1 MQWKNAN
8 RLYSKSSLEIW
19 SERLDFA
26 WESSF
31 DTQALKLGRH
41 FYKKGTVKEISIGE
55 FDAITTCRFGK
66 EERYSV
72 VEWEDGDLSVRSS
85 TNDEVCAYAMAVAG
99 LLEIEELIAD
109 EDLVLLDDNKV
120 VSSKH
125 NEERSIPKK
134 NKKTHQGDKHS
145 RILHLVLDTHY
156 KGLICEAYWVSEDG
170 IRNPALRAD
179 TGAPNAE
186 TGEERGKLIALATKA
201 RKSHFKYS
209 AEFNGYLLESLSE
222 IPFFI
227 HRVWPTWK
235 EGFSWEERDNVVNIR
250 ETATMLKAHAHVD
263 VNEMGNLDLDWV
275 FRSGQG
281 MLNAE
286 DTARL
291 LASGGKP
298 TLVPELGIVQV
309 DQESR
314 NLMEEWKQ
322 KEESE
327 DVVQLEPYHLFSL
340 FPADSDKL
348 ILSEEIERWRDR
360 LLSPDQEKIK
370 LLPCLRPYQKYGVK
384 WMARLLDNGCNC
396 LLADEMGLGKTVQ
409 VIAYLK
415 ERIKEKRSVA
425 IFCPASVVP
434 VWIGEIKKFAPDKKA
449 VKYEGRA
456 IEKLGDD
463 WDVMV
468 ASYAQMRINIEKIEK
483 HPFELAIIDEAQF
496 IKNPTAKITQS
507 CFRIKAPKRIALTGT
522 PIENKP
528 LDIWPAFRFL
538 MPGLLGTRKEFETG
552 FLTNPGAFKTRLKT
566 QIEPFMLRR
575 TKSEVAKDLPEKI
588 IIDQLCDLT
597 KNQSTEYSR
606 LCTEGMER
614 LGNDFGGALKENRFA
629 MFALLTRL
637 RQVSCDPDLLPW
649 IDTRLE
655 DSGKLMMLLEKLIEV
670 LGTGHKVVIFSQFTG
685 FLARVHEML
694 SASFPGLPIFKL
706 TGSTKDR
713 DAPVSGFQECDET
726 AAMLVSLKAAGT
738 GITLHAADYVFV
750 LDPWWNPA
758 VENQAIDRVHR
769 IGQKK
774 TVFVYRFI
782 AKGTIEERIQNLQ
795 NEKMDL
801 FNSLINESKMDINGL
816 ASQVKSLESLLVLAQ
831 DEQ

>member
-8 RLYSKSSLEIW
+8 RLYSRTSLELW
-19 SERLDFA
+19 SERLELA

-31 DTQALKLGRH
+31 DSAALSLGRRY
-41 FYKKGTVKEISIGE
+41 YKKGAVKEISIGE
-55 FDAITTCRFGK
+55 KDAITTCRFGK
-66 EERYSV
+66 EEKYSV
-72 VEWEDGDLSVRSS
+72 VEWEINGDMKVRSS
-85 TNDEVCAYAMAVAG
+85 TTDSTCADAMAVAG

-109 EDLVLLDDNKV
+109 EDLVLLDDRKV
-120 VSSKH
+120 VNPSGEAPASFK
-125 NEERSIPKK
+125 RKK
-134 NKKTHQGDKHS
+134 KRTDPPS

-156 KGLICEAYWVSEDG
+156 KGLICEAYWISEDG
-170 IRNPALRAD
+170 IRNPALRID

-186 TGEERGKLIALATKA
+186 TADERGRLIALATKA

-209 AEFNGYLLESLSE
+209 AEFNGYLLESLHE

-227 HRVWPTWK
+227 HQVWPVWK
-235 EGFSWEERDNVVNIR
+235 KVFSWEERENVANIR
-250 ETATMLKAHAHVD
+250 ETVTMLKVQANVD
-263 VNEMGNLDLDWV
+263 ISDTGKLDLDWV

-281 MLNAE
+281 FLGEEA
-286 DTARL
+286 TAQL
-291 LASGGKP
+291 LASDGKAS
-298 TLVPELGIVQV
+298 LIPELGIVQI
-309 DQESR
+309 DAESR
-314 NLMEEWKQ
+314 TLIEQWKQ

-327 DVVQLEPYHLFSL
+327 ENVEMEPYHLFSL
-340 FPADSDKL
+340 FPADSQSL
-348 ILSEEIERWRDR
+348 ILSEEIEKWRSR
-360 LLSPDQEKIK
+360 LLSPDQEEIE
-370 LLPCLRPYQKYGVK
+370 LLECLRPYQKYGVK

-409 VIAYLK
+409 VIAYVR
-415 ERIKEKRSVA
+415 ERMKLAKSVV
-425 IFCPASVVP
+425 ILCPASVVP
-434 VWIGEIKKFAPDKKA
+434 VWVSEFKKFAPEKKA

-456 IEKLGDD
+456 IEQLGDD
-463 WDVMV
+463 WDIMV
-468 ASYAQMRINIEKIEK
+468 TSFAQMRNNIDRLEA

-496 IKNPTAKITQS
+496 IKNPAAKITQC

-538 MPGLLGTRKEFETG
+538 MPGLLGTKKEFESG
-552 FLTNPGAFKTRLKT
+552 FIENPGAFKARLKT

-575 TKSEVAKDLPEKI
+575 TKSEVAKDLPDKV

-597 KNQSTEYSR
+597 KKQATEYSR

-614 LGNDFGGALKENRFA
+614 LGNDFGKALKQNRFA
-629 MFALLTRL
+629 IFSLLTRL
-637 RQVSCDPDLLPW
+637 RQVSCDPHLLPW
-649 IDTRLE
+649 VDTKLE

-685 FLARVHEML
+685 FLARVNEMVRE
-694 SASFPGLPIFKL
+694 SFPGLPIFEL

-713 DAPVSGFQECDET
+713 DAPVRGFQECDET

-782 AKGTIEERIQNLQ
+782 AKRTIEERIQNLQ
-795 NEKMDL
+795 SEKMDL
-801 FNSLINESKMDINGL
+801 FNSLINDSKMDADGL
-816 ASQVKSLESLLVLAQ
+816 SSQVKSLEALLVLAQ
-831 DEQ
+831 EER

>member
-8 RLYSKSSLEIW
+8 RLYSKTSLELW
-19 SERLDFA
+19 SKRLELS
-26 WESSF
+26 WEANFCSE
-31 DTQALKLGRH
+31 ALSLGRRY
-41 FYKKGTVKEISIGE
+41 YKKGTVKEISIGE
-55 FDAITTCRFGK
+55 SDAITTCRFGK

-72 VEWEDGDLSVRSS
+72 VEWEEGDLSVRSS
-85 TNDEVCAYAMAVAG
+85 TNDDICAGAMAVAG

-109 EDLVLLDDNKV
+109 EDLALLEDFKMEV
-120 VSSKH
+120 QQPKESPTHFK
-125 NEERSIPKK
+125 KK
-134 NKKTHQGDKHS
+134 NRIKTPS

-170 IRNPALRAD
+170 IRNPALRID

-186 TGEERGKLIALATKA
+186 SAEERGRLIALATKA

-209 AEFNGYLLESLSE
+209 AEFNGYLLENLHE

-227 HRVWPTWK
+227 HRVWPSWK
-235 EGFSWEERDNVVNIR
+235 AVFSWEERENVSNIR
-250 ETATMLKAHAHVD
+250 ETVTMLKVQARAD
-263 VNEMGNLDLDWV
+263 VTDTGKLDLDWV
-275 FRSGQG
+275 FRTGQG
-281 MLNAE
+281 LLGEEATN
-286 DTARL
+286 RL
-291 LASGGKP
+291 LESGGKP
-298 TLVPELGIVQV
+298 SLVPELGIVQV
-309 DQESR
+309 DAESR
-314 NLMEEWKQ
+314 KMMEEWRQ

-327 DVVQLEPYHLFSL
+327 EVLAFEPYHLFSL
-340 FPADSDKL
+340 FPADSQNL
-348 ILSEEIERWRDR
+348 ILSEEIEKWRNR
-360 LLSPDQEKIK
+360 LLSPDQEKID
-370 LLPCLRPYQKYGVK
+370 LLECLRPYQRYGVK
-384 WMARLLDNGCNC
+384 WMARLLDNECNC

-409 VIAYLK
+409 VIAYVK
-415 ERIKEKRSVA
+415 ERILEKCSVV
-425 IFCPASVVP
+425 ILCPASVVP
-434 VWIGEIKKFAPDKKA
+434 VWISEFKKFAPQKKA
-449 VKYEGRA
+449 VKYEGGP
-456 IEKLGDD
+456 IKKLGED

-468 ASYAQMRINIEKIEK
+468 TSFSQMRNHIDKLEV

-507 CFRIKAPKRIALTGT
+507 TFRIKAPKRIALTGT

-538 MPGLLGTRKEFETG
+538 MPGLLGTKKDFESR
-552 FLTNPGAFKTRLKT
+552 FAENPGAFKARLKT

-575 TKSEVAKDLPEKI
+575 TKAEVAKDLPEKI
-588 IIDQLCDLT
+588 IIDHHCDLT
-597 KNQSTEYSR
+597 KKQVDEYSR
-606 LCTEGMER
+606 LCSEGMER
-614 LGNDFGGALKENRFA
+614 LSNDKGKAMNKNRFA
-629 MFALLTRL
+629 IFSLLTRL

-649 IDTRLE
+649 MEAKLE

-685 FLARVHEML
+685 FLARVNEMIRE
-694 SASFPGLPIFKL
+694 SFPGLPIFQL

-713 DAPVSGFQECDET
+713 EVPVNGFQQCEET

-738 GITLHAADYVFV
+738 GITLHSADYVFV

-782 AKGTIEERIQNLQ
+782 AKRSIEERIQNLQ
-795 NEKMDL
+795 GEKMEL
-801 FNSLINESKMDINGL
+801 FNSLISDSKTEG
-816 ASQVKSLESLLVLAQ
+816 AEFSSQMKSLEALLVLAQ
-831 DEQ
+831 EDH